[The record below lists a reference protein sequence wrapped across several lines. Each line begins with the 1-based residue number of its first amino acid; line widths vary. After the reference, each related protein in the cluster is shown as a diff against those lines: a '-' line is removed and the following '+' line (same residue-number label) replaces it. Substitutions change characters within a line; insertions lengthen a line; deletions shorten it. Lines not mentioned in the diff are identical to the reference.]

1 MIMAMMA
8 IMMTMTIAITMM
20 MMMMMST
27 KDMMVTMMQMDG
39 GSDDGGDGDCN
50 HDCGDREFLVY
61 GLETMVCDTVSA
73 PVVNRKFV

>member
-1 MIMAMMA
+1 
-8 IMMTMTIAITMM
+8 

-61 GLETMVCDTVSA
+61 GLETVVCDTVSA
-73 PVVNRKFV
+73 QVVNRKVV

>member
-1 MIMAMMA
+1 
-8 IMMTMTIAITMM
+8 
-20 MMMMMST
+20 
-27 KDMMVTMMQMDG
+27 MVTMMQMDG

-73 PVVNRKFV
+73 PVANRKFV

>member
-1 MIMAMMA
+1 MMI
-8 IMMTMTIAITMM
+8 
-20 MMMMMST
+20 MMST

-73 PVVNRKFV
+73 PVANRKFV